1 MVLSGAVAPAA
12 PKMDGVSPAK
22 FFGEAMTGMSSAVNG
37 MMSGAKRPR
46 EEGAPPEDD
55 GKFSW
60 AGMQQMFNQFH
71 TQFTSEMAVKFNEQ
85 QSQITALKSDMNTCK
100 QKFDAHDKRFTQ
112 IEQAVQA
119 AVQKEVKE
127 CTEKVVSSM
136 RSASC
141 GPLLQVAK
149 GCEQNDADDEEA
161 ALKLQLRIKGKVQ
174 RADYNVKV
182 AEVMSSVELSLAEL
196 GAKVMGGGYNEKT
209 DRTRIT
215 VKFNDLEEKAM
226 CRSAL
231 VDMEDNFA
239 PKAMCNGGPV
249 EVWRVDPKYV
259 KARQSKFFTAAR
271 MLARKKNLNFEREV
285 DINPKWDE
293 RTVCAKDGTLLG
305 FQDLETWEFCLPSA

>member
-1 MVLSGAVAPAA
+1 MVLSGASSAPGSLTMA
-12 PKMDGVSPAK
+12 DSPAK
-22 FFGEAMTGMSSAVNG
+22 LFGEAFSGVSSAMNG
-37 MMSGAKRPR
+37 MMGMGQKRPR
-46 EEGAPPEDD
+46 ADEVSGDD
-55 GKFSW
+55 EKFSW
-60 AGMQQMFNQFH
+60 TGMEQMSSRFH
-71 TQFTSEMAVKFNEQ
+71 TQFTSEMNVKFNDQ
-85 QSQITALKSDMNTCK
+85 QSQITALKADMETCR

-293 RTVCAKDGTLLG
+293 RTVSAKDGTLLG